1 MVEVVDYIYFFK
13 KIEEIERELK
23 EIKFEFQ
30 NFKKLIYFIF
40 RVIEIRG
47 EFGGYKFRKFFM
59 LNVEREVGIWC
70 VENREFEVYGCGFM
84 LNDVFYDVE
93 KVFEVLIEEYV
104 LEDEEIFDESVKEL
118 RKVFFQFV
126 EVQGYEGKRCL
137 VGIGKEGFL
146 EKGGWEVY
154 EVYFLC

>member
-1 MVEVVDYIYFFK
+1 
-13 KIEEIERELK
+13 
-23 EIKFEFQ
+23 
-30 NFKKLIYFIF
+30 
-40 RVIEIRG
+40 
-47 EFGGYKFRKFFM
+47 M

-118 RKVFFQFV
+118 RKVFF
-126 EVQGYEGKRCL
+126 
-137 VGIGKEGFL
+137 
-146 EKGGWEVY
+146 
-154 EVYFLC
+154 